1 MTDDRRNIDGLV
13 DLVLT
18 RALVMSE
25 RQFGRLSLIPYCVTC
40 TDGMCLL
47 SDPVVAALIVQ
58 GGHLTAD
65 LHLGAVG
72 VGEVLEVQ
80 AGHQLPVNL
89 ALFFNIISSRTCKL
103 FLAGTRPG
111 AGKVF
116 MFMKNNK

>member
-1 MTDDRRNIDGLV
+1 MC
-13 DLVLT
+13 
-18 RALVMSE
+18 E
-25 RQFGRLSLIPYCVTC
+25 
-40 TDGMCLL
+40 DGMCLL
-47 SDPVVAALIVQ
+47 SDPIVAALIAQ
-58 GGHLTAD
+58 GGHLPAD

-80 AGHQLPVNL
+80 AGRQLPVNL
-89 ALFFNIISSRTCKL
+89 VLFFNIISSRTCKL